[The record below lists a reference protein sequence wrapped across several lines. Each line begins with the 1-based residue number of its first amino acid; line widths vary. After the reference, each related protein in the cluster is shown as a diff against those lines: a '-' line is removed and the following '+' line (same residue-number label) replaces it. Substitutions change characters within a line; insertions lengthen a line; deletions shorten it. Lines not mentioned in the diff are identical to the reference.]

1 MNAFIFCTADF
12 QLFAV
17 CFLIVSR
24 NVLGRKFEVP
34 NETVFR
40 AKADFSFITAEIAC
54 KINQFQH
61 TKTSKI
67 TGERGT
73 TRGP

>member
-12 QLFAV
+12 ELFAV

-34 NETVFR
+34 NETQSLERKRIFHLLLQKSR
-40 AKADFSFITAEIAC
+40 AK
-54 KINQFQH
+54 
-61 TKTSKI
+61 
-67 TGERGT
+67 
-73 TRGP
+73 